1 MLDKETLEQ
10 TEDIITDYLPEDQ
23 YSGSETT
30 ASGEIT
36 PAKLIHK
43 TIDFKPE
50 GMLVGF
56 TFPVEREN
64 GIDNQHLVVI
74 NDGRIYCTPAATKV
88 SLGDTP
94 YVFDRTGM
102 PPSLAERWEM
112 EKITD
117 FVRDPA
123 CHQGPFE
130 SLKTVLE
137 RFLEFSSPAQYE
149 LVAVWTIA
157 TYFCHQFP
165 AFPYLLFFGPKEAG
179 KSKTLELMCLVA
191 FNPVKVKHISE
202 AALCDTT
209 SGSRG
214 TVLYDQAESMPAH
227 MAGILADSYKRVG
240 GKRRIIRMKKGERVV
255 QEYSGYGPKAFG
267 TTRALDI
274 DLRDRCC
281 QINMQ
286 RSSQPLPDLIGNEPE
301 WAELRDQCYRF
312 LITRWRD
319 VEDAF
324 SAIPATGTRKGELW
338 RPLEAVLRVLGVS
351 EEDIRGIK
359 EAFDYGT
366 DQTKNQLSAAE
377 EALFQVVL
385 DRTERSRV
393 IELTAAEIL
402 NEMKPLL
409 DSGDYPSP
417 QELGRIIAP
426 YCLASR
432 SRRRTRNKLMH
443 YTFEGE
449 RARGIIARY
458 MRIDETEEQAPR
470 GPEVQEAE
478 EA

>member
-1 MLDKETLEQ
+1 MEKNLQDMISDDWIQ
-10 TEDIITDYLPEDQ
+10 D
-23 YSGSETT
+23 SSEER
-30 ASGEIT
+30 GT
-36 PAKLIHK
+36 PTPQDNIDEVREAKLIHRA
-43 TIDFKPE
+43 IDFKLE

-56 TFPVEREN
+56 NYPVELEN
-64 GIDNQHLVVI
+64 GIGNQHLVVI
-74 NDGRIYCTPAATKV
+74 NDGRIYCRPAGTKV
-88 SLGDTP
+88 TLGDTP
-94 YVFDRTGM
+94 YVFDGTGI
-102 PPSLAERWEM
+102 PTSLAERWGM
-112 EKITD
+112 EKITN
-117 FVRDPA
+117 FLRDPA
-123 CHQGPFE
+123 CPQGPFE
-130 SLKTVLE
+130 SLKTVLG
-137 RFLEFSSPAQYE
+137 RFLEFSTDADYG
-149 LVAVWTIA
+149 LVSVWIIA
-157 TYFCHQFP
+157 TYFCHLFP

-209 SGSRG
+209 HGSKG

-227 MAGILADSYKRVG
+227 MAGILADSYKRIG
-240 GKRRIIRMKKGERVV
+240 GKRRIVRMKRGERVV

-281 QINMQ
+281 QITMQ

-312 LITRWRD
+312 LITSWRE
-319 VEDAF
+319 VQNAF
-324 SAIPATGTRKGELW
+324 SAIPSTGTRKGELW

-366 DQTKNQLSAAE
+366 DQTKSQLSAAE

-385 DRTERSRV
+385 DTTERSPV
-393 IELTAAEIL
+393 IEMTAAEIL
-402 NEMKPLL
+402 NQIKPLL
-409 DSGDYPSP
+409 YSGDCPSP
-417 QELGRIIAP
+417 QELGRMIAP
-426 YCLASR
+426 YCLATR

-443 YTFEGE
+443 YTFEAE
-449 RARGIIARY
+449 RVRGIIARY
-458 MRIDETEEQAPR
+458 MRIDESEEQAPR
-470 GPEVQEAE
+470 GPEAQEAE